1 MYIRISCWKQTT
13 DFYSWPAK
21 WDPRGKN
28 LHFYQTFLIPTKSD
42 NMTLL
47 QWVKLLRRG
56 ERHYLKWTWV
66 HSLTP
71 TDHYIQDDPRT
82 VQDPVSTLGACV
94 NCINLHMKFTSYT
107 TPNYVNLILLQPSY
121 VFTECS
127 RVFLGKRKVEVAW
140 RCWDI
145 AHKQSYLFSPSYY
158 SG

>member
-1 MYIRISCWKQTT
+1 MSN
-13 DFYSWPAK
+13 P
-21 WDPRGKN
+21 
-28 LHFYQTFLIPTKSD
+28 
-42 NMTLL
+42 
-47 QWVKLLRRG
+47 WVKLLRRG
-56 ERHYLKWTWV
+56 ERHCLKWTWV

-82 VQDPVSTLGACV
+82 VQDPLSTLGACV
-94 NCINLHMKFTSYT
+94 NCINPHMKFTSYT

-145 AHKQSYLFSPSYY
+145 AHKQSYLSAPAITQGKGLLLDIPKNLLCPSVGTGCLWGFPRHNPSEKTSP
-158 SG
+158 